1 MAPHVFALPDVGE
14 GLTEAEI
21 LRWLVRPGDTVVVNQ
36 MIVEIET
43 AKAAVELPC
52 PYAGTVEELHVAEGS
67 IVPVGA
73 PIISIAGTASAP
85 TPARQAVLVGYG
97 VKEESSPVRRRR
109 RAPDSPPGEV
119 PVVEPPVV
127 EPPVVEPPVVEP
139 PVVEPPVVKEA
150 AAAADDAPRGA
161 VRAKP
166 LVRKLARERGVDL
179 ARVNPSGTQGE
190 VTRADVM
197 AAAGTASARAG
208 ASGDAAG
215 DRVPVRG
222 VQRAMAEAMVQ
233 SAFSA
238 PHVTE
243 WVDVDMSRAMEVVAR
258 LRERT
263 SGTDIRVSP
272 MLLVAAGL
280 IRAARAHPRIN
291 STWVDTAEGA
301 DVVIHRDVHLGI
313 AADTPRG
320 LLVPTIKGA
329 SGLGLVDLARRVQ
342 ALIDTARAG
351 RSTPADL
358 TGGTITLTNVGVFG
372 VDGGTPIINPGQTS
386 ILAMGRVLDRPWA
399 VNGQVVVR
407 PVMTLSYSFD
417 HRVID
422 GALGSRALRSVAT
435 FLEDPALELLL
446 DRIED

>member
-1 MAPHVFALPDVGE
+1 MASHVFALPDVGE

-52 PYAGTVEELHVAEGS
+52 PYAGTVEELHVAEGT

-109 RAPDSPPGEV
+109 RGPDSPPG
-119 PVVEPPVV
+119 EPPVV
-127 EPPVVEPPVVEP
+127 EPPVVE
-139 PVVEPPVVKEA
+139 A
-150 AAAADDAPRGA
+150 AVAAADDAPRGA

-197 AAAGTASARAG
+197 AAAASAGARAG
-208 ASGDAAG
+208 SGGDTAG

-243 WVDVDMSRAMEVVAR
+243 WV
-258 LRERT
+258 
-263 SGTDIRVSP
+263 
-272 MLLVAAGL
+272 
-280 IRAARAHPRIN
+280 
-291 STWVDTAEGA
+291 
-301 DVVIHRDVHLGI
+301 
-313 AADTPRG
+313 
-320 LLVPTIKGA
+320 
-329 SGLGLVDLARRVQ
+329 
-342 ALIDTARAG
+342 
-351 RSTPADL
+351 
-358 TGGTITLTNVGVFG
+358 
-372 VDGGTPIINPGQTS
+372 
-386 ILAMGRVLDRPWA
+386 
-399 VNGQVVVR
+399 
-407 PVMTLSYSFD
+407 
-417 HRVID
+417 
-422 GALGSRALRSVAT
+422 
-435 FLEDPALELLL
+435 
-446 DRIED
+446 

>member
-1 MAPHVFALPDVGE
+1 MATHVFALPDVGE

-21 LRWLVRPGDTVVVNQ
+21 LRWLVRPGDSVVVNQ

-52 PYAGTVEELHVAEGS
+52 PFAGTVEELHVAEGS

-73 PIISIAGTASAP
+73 PIISIAGTSSAP

-97 VKEESSPVRRRR
+97 VKEDTSPARRRR
-109 RAPDSPPGEV
+109 RGPASRPEEAPAVETPASAA
-119 PVVEPPVV
+119 PVVEEAVAP
-127 EPPVVEPPVVEP
+127 
-139 PVVEPPVVKEA
+139 A
-150 AAAADDAPRGA
+150 AAATVEVPRGP

-179 ARVNPSGTQGE
+179 AKVSPTGAQGE

-197 AAAGTASARAG
+197 AAALSAG
-208 ASGDAAG
+208 ARPGARPGAGGDTAG

-233 SAFSA
+233 SAFTA

-263 SGTDIRVSP
+263 SGTDVRVTP

-280 IRAARAHPRIN
+280 VRAALAHPRIN

-301 DVVIHRDVHLGI
+301 DVVIHREVHLGL

-320 LLVPTIKGA
+320 LLVPTIRGA
-329 SGLGLVDLARRVQ
+329 SGLGLLDLARRIQ

-399 VNGQVVVR
+399 VGGQVVVR

-422 GALGSRALRSVAT
+422 GALGSRALRSVAS

-446 DRIED
+446 DRVAD